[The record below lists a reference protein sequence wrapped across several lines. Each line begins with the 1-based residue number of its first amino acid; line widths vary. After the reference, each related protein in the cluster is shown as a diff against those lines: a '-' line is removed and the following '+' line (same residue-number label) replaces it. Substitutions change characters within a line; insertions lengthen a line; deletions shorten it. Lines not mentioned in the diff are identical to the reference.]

1 MADTPIGDR
10 LFKQTAA
17 GLDMEDYLKDAQET
31 PEDHTNWSRW
41 PFAVTAVAG
50 GALLLLLKLVH
61 IHQAWVTATAIVLI
75 VAYAAVVHSVPR
87 LRLREDQLGDN
98 CYYLGFLFT
107 LLSLSWALWEF
118 AHNGSEADIVANFG
132 LALGSTIAGVLLR
145 VSINQSRKDVLET
158 EIDARMELSRSVTRL
173 RVQIDDAALAM
184 GAFHK
189 QTEQIAA
196 DAIRASA
203 ERAATAL
210 DESIAKVGQSSA
222 GALDRI
228 ETAFSDFSTHA
239 QQLNEVSAGTV
250 KGLKSLLTRIE
261 KIDAP
266 NDIVLKRLEPALSAV
281 DEVTRRLAARL
292 EEDEKLMAAG
302 EERTRSLLTRFGE
315 LQSGLADIQTSIRNT
330 SSSAK
335 DVVTGFTAIQT
346 ELSALAQA
354 GQTTVAKQIALSEE
368 AGDQVTKILEANGQH
383 LAALTSSFS
392 KYNDTMAIEMERC
405 RRMIAGTGSALAEL
419 AEHLGEKLDSR
430 PVPPGSV

>member
-1 MADTPIGDR
+1 MRSRPS
-10 LFKQTAA
+10 LAA
-17 GLDMEDYLKDAQET
+17 
-31 PEDHTNWSRW
+31 P
-41 PFAVTAVAG
+41 
-50 GALLLLLKLVH
+50 LLILLKSFH

-75 VAYAAVVHSVPR
+75 VSYAAIVHFVPR

-118 AHNGSEADIVANFG
+118 ANNGSEADIVANFG

-184 GAFHK
+184 AAFHK
-189 QTEQIAA
+189 QTEQIAG

-222 GALDRI
+222 GALNRI

-250 KGLKSLLTRIE
+250 KGVKSLLTRIE

-292 EEDEKLMAAG
+292 EEDEKLMEAG
-302 EERTRSLLTRFGE
+302 EKRTRSLLDRFGE
-315 LQSGLADIQTSIRNT
+315 LQSGLVDIQTSIRTRRHRQRMWWQGSRQYRMNYLA
-330 SSSAK
+330 SLKRDKPPLPSK
-335 DVVTGFTAIQT
+335 LLFQRRQAIR
-346 ELSALAQA
+346 
-354 GQTTVAKQIALSEE
+354 
-368 AGDQVTKILEANGQH
+368 VTKILSANGEH

-419 AEHLGEKLDSR
+419 AETLGEKLDSR
-430 PVPPGSV
+430 PGSPGRV